1 VCKYEE
7 DSSASGLCL
16 WTSESDQRGQLVSAT
31 MGKELL
37 YHERGG
43 LHPLERAPKKVKT
56 TPKRPAPPG
65 LPMESEEDPESWE
78 GVAGLEESSEGESDV
93 RRKRV
98 RKADPPLTIWSSRER
113 AIRSRPGY
121 ELGQQGGQKCPTA
134 GGPPQGAFVESG
146 VVPKEELGATAQD
159 REAENG
165 AGSRL
170 LGETQG
176 LLNRVLSTAR
186 GDSSNAGGAMQGL
199 ENGESVPLEVTPRGE
214 SLANE
219 ERPDKVSSKMT

>member
-1 VCKYEE
+1 
-7 DSSASGLCL
+7 
-16 WTSESDQRGQLVSAT
+16 

-65 LPMESEEDPESWE
+65 LPMESEEDPEFWE

-113 AIRSRPGY
+113 AIRPRPGY

-134 GGPPQGAFVESG
+134 GGLPQGAFVESG
-146 VVPKEELGATAQD
+146 VAHKEEIGATAQD

-165 AGSRL
+165 AGSGL
-170 LGETQG
+170 LGETRG
-176 LLNRVLSTAR
+176 FRDRVLSTAR
-186 GDSSNAGGAMQGL
+186 GDSSNAGGGL
-199 ENGESVPLEVTPRGE
+199 QISENGEFVPLEVTPRGK

-219 ERPDKVSSKMT
+219 ERPDKVSNTLT